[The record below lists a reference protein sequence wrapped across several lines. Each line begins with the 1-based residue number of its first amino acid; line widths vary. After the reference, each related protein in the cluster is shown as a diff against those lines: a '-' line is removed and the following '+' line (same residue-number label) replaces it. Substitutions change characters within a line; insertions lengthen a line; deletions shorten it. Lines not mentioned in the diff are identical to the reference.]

1 MSGKTNGT
9 NGANGGASPRGKVH
23 LVTGGAG
30 YFGTLLVEALV
41 REGKRVRILDIHD
54 ADLPAGVEKM
64 RADIRD
70 RAAVERACEDVE
82 VVHHN
87 VALVPL
93 AKDKDAFYEVN
104 EGGMKNLLD
113 AAKKK
118 GVRKIVS
125 MSSSAVYGAPD
136 KNPVDDATPLRPGE
150 DYGRAKLNAETLCR
164 EYVKKEGLD
173 VTIIRPRTIMGHGRL
188 GIMQILFE
196 WVREGRNIP
205 VLGRGDNLY
214 QFVHADDLAS
224 ACLKAAERP
233 GPATYNVGAETF
245 GTMRETLEALCAH
258 AGTGS
263 KVVSVPSAPAVA
275 MMKVTSRIGVSP
287 LGAYHALMYG
297 KAMYFDVSRTKR
309 ELGWSAKYSNA
320 EMFADSYDWY
330 MRNREEVLSRKDASH
345 HRSPV
350 KQGVLSVVS
359 KALDLAR

>member
-1 MSGKTNGT
+1 MSG
-9 NGANGGASPRGKVH
+9 VH

-54 ADLPAGVEKM
+54 AELPAGVEKV

-70 RAAVERACEDVE
+70 AAAVERACEGVE
-82 VVHHN
+82 VIHHN

-93 AKDKDAFYEVN
+93 AKDRDAFFAVN
-104 EGGMKNLLD
+104 EGGTKNMLD
-113 AAKKK
+113 AARRKK
-118 GVRKIVS
+118 VRKVVS
-125 MSSSAVYGAPD
+125 VSSSAVFGAPAR
-136 KNPVDDATPLRPGE
+136 NPVDDDTPLAPGE
-150 DYGRAKLNAETLCR
+150 DYGRAKLAAEELCR
-164 EYVKKEGLD
+164 RYAREGLD
-173 VTIIRPRTIMGHGRL
+173 VTIVRPRTIMGHGRL

-196 WVREGRNIP
+196 WVSQGRNIP

-233 GPATYNVGAETF
+233 CPATYNVGAESF
-245 GTMRETLEALCAH
+245 GTMRETLEALCRH
-258 AGTGS
+258 ARTGS
-263 KVVSVPSAPAVA
+263 RVVSVPTAPAVS
-275 MMKVTSRIGVSP
+275 MMKMTSRLGLSP

-297 KAMYFDVSRTKR
+297 RTMYFDLSRTKR
-309 ELGWSAKYSNA
+309 ELEWSARSSNE

-330 MRNREEVLSRKDASH
+330 LRHRGEVLGRTGASH

-350 KQGVLSVVS
+350 KQGVLAAVSLALSV
-359 KALDLAR
+359 AR

>member
-1 MSGKTNGT
+1 MSVVTKEGL
-9 NGANGGASPRGKVH
+9 H

-41 REGKRVRILDIHD
+41 REGRRVRILDVHD
-54 ADLPAGVEKM
+54 AELPAGVEKV

-70 RAAVERACEDVE
+70 AAAVERACEGVE
-82 VVHHN
+82 VIHHN

-93 AKDKDAFYEVN
+93 AKDSEAFFAVN
-104 EGGMKNLLD
+104 EGGMRSVLD

-118 GVRKIVS
+118 KVRKIVS
-125 MSSSAVYGAPD
+125 MSSSAVYGAPER
-136 KNPVDDATPLRPGE
+136 NPVDDDTPLRPGE
-150 DYGRAKLNAETLCR
+150 DYGRAKVAAEALCR
-164 EYVKKEGLD
+164 KAVEGDGLD

-196 WVREGRNIP
+196 WIRRGRNIP

-224 ACLKAAERP
+224 ACLKAAARS
-233 GPATYNVGAETF
+233 GPATYNVGAEKF
-245 GTMRETLEALCAH
+245 STMRETLESLCRY

-263 KVVSVPSAPAVA
+263 RVVSVPAAPATS
-275 MMKVTSRIGVSP
+275 MMKVTSRLRVSP

-297 KAMYFDVSRTKR
+297 RSMYFDVSRTKA
-309 ELGWSAKYSNA
+309 ELGWSAKFSNE
-320 EMFADSYDWY
+320 EMFAESYDWY
-330 MRNREEVLSRKDASH
+330 LRHRSEVLARTDASH

-350 KQGVLSVVS
+350 RQGVLAAVSLALSV
-359 KALDLAR
+359 AR

>member
-1 MSGKTNGT
+1 MSGEG
-9 NGANGGASPRGKVH
+9 VH

-30 YFGTLLVEALV
+30 YFGTLLVDALV
-41 REGKRVRILDIHD
+41 AEGKRVRILDIHD
-54 ADLPAGVEKM
+54 ADLPAGVEKV

-70 RAAVERACEDVE
+70 AAAVERACEGVE

-93 AKDKDAFYEVN
+93 AKDKEAFFAVN
-104 EGGMKNLLD
+104 EGGTKNLLE
-113 AAKKK
+113 AALKTK
-118 GVRKIVS
+118 VRKVVS
-125 MSSSAVYGAPD
+125 MSSSAVYGAPA
-136 KNPVDDATPLRPGE
+136 KNPVDDATPTIPGE
-150 DYGRAKLNAETLCR
+150 DYGRAKLAAERLCH
-164 EYVKKEGLD
+164 EYVRRGVD

-196 WVREGRNIP
+196 WIREGRNIP

-233 GPATYNVGAETF
+233 GAATYNVGAEKF

-258 AGTGS
+258 ANTGS
-263 KVVSVPSAPAVA
+263 KVVSVPGSPAVA
-275 MMKVTSRIGVSP
+275 MMKVTSRLGVSP

-297 KAMYFDVSRTKR
+297 RSMYFDLSRTKR
-309 ELGWSAKYSNA
+309 ELGWSARFSNE

-330 MRNREEVLSRKDASH
+330 LRHRSEVLGRRDASH

-350 KQGVLSVVS
+350 KQGVLAAVSV
-359 KALDLAR
+359 ALDFAR